1 MASILNIKNV
11 KKKEDSKLSKKKKEE
26 RSAWQKSHLFL
37 KM

>member
-1 MASILNIKNV
+1 MASILNNKNV
-11 KKKEDSKLSKKKKEE
+11 KKKKIQNCQKKKEE